1 MIRIMFSKTIKIFLL
16 LCLTATF
23 SFSQTKDEII
33 NKHLKARGNLD
44 SLKNLKNLVIVGNI
58 QTAGVDLPMV
68 YMKKMPSKIRFQ
80 VDINGKTAV
89 TVFDADSGW
98 ISDPTS
104 GNMLP
109 KKLSTSEVAQKKP
122 LIAYLMVFFDDLLLT
137 CPRNI
142 ITYDGIEKQGNN
154 YAHKLNVTMG
164 DGTKICYY
172 IDTKNYIDYT
182 HKVTFPDLNTTFT
195 VTLNNFANSEG
206 LNFPLEIESRIQ
218 DQKIT
223 KLTIKQ
229 LKINGDIDDSVF
241 IMPKF

>member
-1 MIRIMFSKTIKIFLL
+1 M
-16 LCLTATF
+16 
-23 SFSQTKDEII
+23 SQTKDEII
-33 NKHLKARGNLD
+33 SKHLKARGNLD
-44 SLKNLKNLVIVGNI
+44 SLKNLKTLVIVGNI
-58 QTAGVDLPMV
+58 QTSGVDLPMV

-80 VDINGKTAV
+80 VDLNGKTAV

-98 ISDPTS
+98 IADPTS
-104 GNMLP
+104 GNMIP
-109 KKLSTSEVAQKKP
+109 KKLSPGEVSQKKP
-122 LIAYLMVFFDDLLLT
+122 LISYLMVFFDDLLLT

-142 ITYDGIEKQGNN
+142 ITYDGIEKQGNH
-154 YAHKLNVTMG
+154 YAYKLNVSIA

-172 IDTKNYIDYT
+172 IDTKNFIDYT

-195 VTLNNFANSEG
+195 VSLNNFANSEG
-206 LNFPLEIESRIQ
+206 LNFPLEIESKIQ
-218 DQKIT
+218 EQKIT